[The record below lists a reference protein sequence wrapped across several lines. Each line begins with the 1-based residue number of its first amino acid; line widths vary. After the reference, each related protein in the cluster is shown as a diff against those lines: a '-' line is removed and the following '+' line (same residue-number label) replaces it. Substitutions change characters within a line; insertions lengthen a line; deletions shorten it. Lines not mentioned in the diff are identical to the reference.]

1 MTTTVE
7 EEAPIKTLQST
18 KEKCGRFTHV
28 SDMVLV
34 HGVQRP
40 YDYVE
45 IHGGVCIL
53 AVYQDKFCVLR
64 EYRYPL
70 KSYQYQLPGGFIDDG
85 EAVEVAA
92 ARELLEETGL
102 VADRVI
108 DLGSFYPSFGST
120 NEQIFLAAAICT
132 RREAPQQEVSEVIEP
147 MFMTKDELLAL
158 VDQGKFK
165 HGAGLVAL
173 FKYLMRDL

>member
-70 KSYQYQLPGGFIDDG
+70 KSYQYQLLGGFIDDG